1 MGVCFSLGV
10 TAAAAV
16 QPEVV
21 TSRDAHD
28 IHHPAE
34 KKCPVCGMSNY
45 IEEMHASVECFK
57 CRREGKHTVVTRD
70 GATGLKSAD
79 SFATEAAH
87 EYVAERNMQ
96 TEQAKAFNAAKYAG
110 LGCH

>member
-34 KKCPVCGMSNY
+34 KNCPVCGMSNY

-70 GATGLKSAD
+70 GAPGSRARTASQPRQLMST
-79 SFATEAAH
+79 SLNATCKRSRQKRSTQLSMLA
-87 EYVAERNMQ
+87 
-96 TEQAKAFNAAKYAG
+96 
-110 LGCH
+110 